1 MSAFYDEK
9 KTRLLIP
16 SPSCPDDLNALP
28 PSPSCSQ
35 GYNGRDPS
43 WASHLF
49 PDDPIL
55 LGITMRHDDE
65 RRLRIVLAFLLRPSV
80 SHPISPFRVF
90 KNRIRP

>member
-35 GYNGRDPS
+35 GYNGRDPR

-55 LGITMRHDDE
+55 LGITMRHDDAQNCVS
-65 RRLRIVLAFLLRPSV
+65 LPSPSV
-80 SHPISPFRVF
+80 RLTSHLSFPSV
-90 KNRIRP
+90 